1 MSGDA
6 LPKGAFVPSAD
17 GVGTGVSLQTVETV
31 SLRVGTDRQNIQTEQ
46 SISPDM
52 QFRKIEPGA
61 EAGTPPV
68 FNLLPVDTKAQ
79 GFLDRIISFLTP
91 KDAAPEMPLVRFVQK
106 PGQTVGM
113 PTKTEN
119 LESAI
124 DRLEK
129 AQQFATGTALVS
141 SLTQSVMS
149 SSKRLTQG
157 Q

>member
-6 LPKGAFVPSAD
+6 LPKGAFVPPAD
-17 GVGTGVSLQTVETV
+17 AVGTGVPLQTVETV
-31 SLRVGTDRQNIQTEQ
+31 SLRIGTDRQNIQTEP

-61 EAGTPPV
+61 EAGTPPI
-68 FNLLPVDTKAQ
+68 FSPLPIDTKAQ
-79 GFLDRIISFLTP
+79 GVLDRIMSFLMP
-91 KDAAPEMPLVRFVQK
+91 KGAAPETPLVRFVQK
-106 PGQTVGM
+106 PGQTVGV

-124 DRLEK
+124 DRLEES
-129 AQQFATGTALVS
+129 QQFATGTALVS

>member
-6 LPKGAFVPSAD
+6 LPKGAFVPPAD
-17 GVGTGVSLQTVETV
+17 VVGSGAPLQTVETV
-31 SLRVGTDRQNIQTEQ
+31 SLRIGTDRDSFQVEQ
-46 SISPDM
+46 STPPGM
-52 QFRKIEPGA
+52 QLRKI
-61 EAGTPPV
+61 TPDSETAPA
-68 FNLLPVDTKAQ
+68 FDPTPIETKASS
-79 GFLDRIISFLTP
+79 FLDHIASFLMP
-91 KDAAPEMPLVRFVQK
+91 KGVVPETPLVRFVEK
-106 PGQTVGM
+106 PDQTSDHS
-113 PTKTEN
+113 TKTEN

-129 AQQFATGTALVS
+129 SQQFATGTTLIS